1 MYTKLN
7 LRSLGRN
14 ERGERY
20 MLFEQAAK
28 CFAFPA
34 DLFALFKTER
44 DDRKQSRE
52 NIFQYPACVPF
63 LTNTR
68 FNIHFLY
75 NLHFFHHSVFF
86 FLLSFFCNSLSGISA
101 MLVYV
106 ANQTRL
112 TLIDHI
118 SAS

>member
-52 NIFQYPACVPF
+52 NIFQYPASVPF

-75 NLHFFHHSVFF
+75 NLHFFRHSVLFFLSPF
-86 FLLSFFCNSLSGISA
+86 FLLQ
-101 MLVYV
+101 LVIWYIGN
-106 ANQTRL
+106 ACILGESNTAHTDRPYL
-112 TLIDHI
+112 R
-118 SAS
+118 